1 MEFQNV
7 LLDCTRQTYP
17 VKNLDPSTSLREQV
31 KKLKAENNMLKPK
44 NVCQKNDIKLLK
56 EKEQILK
63 VHIERSFSVD
73 SFKEVNKLFRFYT
86 ELQDYKTSQI

>member
-1 MEFQNV
+1 
-7 LLDCTRQTYP
+7 
-17 VKNLDPSTSLREQV
+17 
-31 KKLKAENNMLKPK
+31 MLKSK

-73 SFKEVNKLFRFYT
+73 SFKEVDKLFRFYT